1 MVYQPECGI
10 SLILLI
16 KFGCSFMTLSEEM
29 RKESDG
35 FDAVSASTD
44 LDSSSSSLVSDV
56 SYLQW
61 KQNVFEYSRYRYKL
75 VQWGFHLYLSELAFI
90 NQFYSIMTRL
100 VQLSLAND

>member
-10 SLILLI
+10 SLMLLI
-16 KFGCSFMTLSEEM
+16 KFGFSFMTLSEEM

-56 SYLQW
+56 FYLQW
-61 KQNVFEYSRYRYKL
+61 NQNIFEYRIAL
-75 VQWGFHLYLSELAFI
+75 
-90 NQFYSIMTRL
+90 TR
-100 VQLSLAND
+100 VTIQKIKSLGVVTIRVLCSKRGCH

>member
-10 SLILLI
+10 SLMLLI
-16 KFGCSFMTLSEEM
+16 KFGFSFMTLSEEM

-56 SYLQW
+56 FYLQW
-61 KQNVFEYSRYRYKL
+61 NQNIFEYSGINVYPTNELHIL
-75 VQWGFHLYLSELAFI
+75 VLK
-90 NQFYSIMTRL
+90 
-100 VQLSLAND
+100 V

>member
-10 SLILLI
+10 SLMLLI
-16 KFGCSFMTLSEEM
+16 KFGFSFMTLSEEM

-44 LDSSSSSLVSDV
+44 LDSSSSSLVSGA

-61 KQNVFEYSRYRYKL
+61 NQNIFEYSRL
-75 VQWGFHLYLSELAFI
+75 GPMFI
-90 NQFYSIMTRL
+90 NFGSFSRRYSLFRD
-100 VQLSLAND
+100 LALTKFEMFSMPF